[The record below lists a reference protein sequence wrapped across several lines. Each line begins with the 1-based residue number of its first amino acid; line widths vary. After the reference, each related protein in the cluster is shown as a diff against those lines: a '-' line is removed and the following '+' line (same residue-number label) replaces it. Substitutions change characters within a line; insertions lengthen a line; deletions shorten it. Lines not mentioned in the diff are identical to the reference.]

1 MSYIQEVT
9 KKVEKIQ
16 NTEFGKLVVWSDRCA
31 TEFKSFILYIISRIV
46 LLQIPNSLGDKFSH

>member
-16 NTEFGKLVVWSDRCA
+16 NTEFGKLVVWSDGCA

-46 LLQIPNSLGDKFSH
+46 LLCKFQIL